1 MLTELG
7 QEVSCSYVHAPS
19 VVGRYLGSEIP
30 LLKLFVIW
38 NKENDSV
45 FLSYIC
51 LVQCDVFLLSS
62 SYTNCKKGRRD

>member
-7 QEVSCSYVHAPS
+7 HKVSCSYVHAPTF
-19 VVGRYLGSEIP
+19 VGRYLGSEIP
-30 LLKLFVIW
+30 LLKLFVTL

-45 FLSYIC
+45 FLSNIC

-62 SYTNCKKGRRD
+62 SYTNCK